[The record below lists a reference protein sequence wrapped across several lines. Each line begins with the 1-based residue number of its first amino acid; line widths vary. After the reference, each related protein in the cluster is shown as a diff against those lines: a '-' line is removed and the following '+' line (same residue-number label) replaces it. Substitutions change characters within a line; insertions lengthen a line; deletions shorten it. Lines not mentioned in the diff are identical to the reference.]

1 MNIENEDSKEK
12 FYSESNIK
20 AIKESIKQLEEE
32 KVVKKS
38 LKELEEMADE

>member
-12 FYSESNIK
+12 FYSESNMK
-20 AIKESIKQLEEE
+20 AIKESIKQLEDG

-38 LKELEEMADE
+38 LKELEQMADK

>member
-12 FYSESNIK
+12 FYSEINMK
-20 AIKESIKQLEEE
+20 AIKESIKQLEEG

>member
-12 FYSESNIK
+12 FYSESNMK

-38 LKELEEMADE
+38 LKELEKMADE